1 MFKRYN
7 RVDHHT
13 HATIYLLNPFV
24 GALSYYGIT
33 RTIQGF
39 LDEGIARA
47 IEATQ
52 QPEEVKHPDTLAFA
66 LMQLCYVLFLRGE
79 PQEAGPFVA
88 RLAQVARQHG
98 LFHTTVVAD
107 MFGGWV
113 ATEAGR
119 LEEGLHTAQRAFKIL
134 WDAELYKRQGRQN
147 ARRVLQPVPQRPP
160 QSGHMWP
167 PKIRPYR
174 GAFFVSLWIP
184 EERDAQI
191 ESAAANAIAVER
203 HRKPY
208 VIEADDK

>member
-1 MFKRYN
+1 GRSLRVLFNPYN
-7 RVDHHT
+7 RLDHHT

-66 LMQLCYVLFLRGE
+66 LMQLCYVLFLREE
-79 PQEAGPFVA
+79 PQEASPCVA

-98 LFHTTVVAD
+98 LLQATVVAD

-134 WDAELYKRQGRQN
+134 QDAELLVNRFSTLPIICEVLKK
-147 ARRVLQPVPQRPP
+147 ARLVEEAIGYINDLLTIPREDSYESFHPELWRLKGDFLVLL
-160 QSGHMWP
+160 SENSD
-167 PKIRPYR
+167 
-174 GAFFVSLWIP
+174 ASL
-184 EERDAQI
+184 
-191 ESAAANAIAVER
+191 
-203 HRKPY
+203 
-208 VIEADDK
+208 